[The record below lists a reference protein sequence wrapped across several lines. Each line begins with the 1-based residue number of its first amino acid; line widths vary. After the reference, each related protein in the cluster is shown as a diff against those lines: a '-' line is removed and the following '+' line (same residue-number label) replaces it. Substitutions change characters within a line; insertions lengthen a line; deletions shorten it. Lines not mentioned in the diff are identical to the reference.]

1 MNNSSIEIIQ
11 REKKVCAN
19 NYASIPVVIKKGKG
33 VWVKDVEGN
42 KYMDML
48 SSYSALNQGHRHP
61 KVMKALFKQANK
73 LTLTSRAFY
82 NDIMGEFLEKICSI
96 AGFEKALPMN
106 TGTEAV
112 ETAIKIAR
120 KWGHYRKNIDKNK
133 GEIIVCQNNFH
144 GRTITIVSFSTED
157 QYKDGF
163 GPFPKGFVVA
173 PYGDAEA
180 LKKLITPNTI
190 GILVEPI
197 QGEGGVIVPPAGYL
211 AELRKITTENN
222 ILLILDEIQTG
233 FGRTGEMFCYN
244 HENIKPDMLIL
255 GKALS
260 AGIMPVSLVLTDNDI
275 MSVINPG
282 DHGST
287 FGGNPLGCAV
297 GIAAIDVLLDEKLA
311 ERSKRLGEYF
321 VDELK
326 KIDSKYV
333 KEIRGKGLLIG
344 VEIKV
349 EHGGARKFCMDLLE
363 LGVLCKETHDQT
375 IRFAPPL
382 VIKKKEID
390 WALEKIRKVLTN

>member
-1 MNNSSIEIIQ
+1 
-11 REKKVCAN
+11 
-19 NYASIPVVIKKGKG
+19 
-33 VWVKDVEGN
+33 
-42 KYMDML
+42 
-48 SSYSALNQGHRHP
+48 
-61 KVMKALFKQANK
+61 
-73 LTLTSRAFY
+73 
-82 NDIMGEFLEKICSI
+82 
-96 AGFEKALPMN
+96 
-106 TGTEAV
+106 
-112 ETAIKIAR
+112 
-120 KWGHYRKNIDKNK
+120 
-133 GEIIVCQNNFH
+133 
-144 GRTITIVSFSTED
+144 
-157 QYKDGF
+157 
-163 GPFPKGFVVA
+163 
-173 PYGDAEA
+173 
-180 LKKLITPNTI
+180 
-190 GILVEPI
+190 
-197 QGEGGVIVPPAGYL
+197 
-211 AELRKITTENN
+211 
-222 ILLILDEIQTG
+222 
-233 FGRTGEMFCYN
+233 MFCYN